1 MVSWFYIS
9 MLFTFFLVLILL
21 EMERKLTSTSAFCGK
36 NSVRRSNVGI
46 WECRASGCHKTVAGG
61 AYNVTYVFPFPK
73 SLPSPISILY
83 VYMFTCV
90 CM

>member
-9 MLFTFFLVLILL
+9 MLFTFLVLILL

-83 VYMFTCV
+83 VYMFICV